1 MGRSGGSV
9 AILGG
14 GMAALTTAFELTEGQ
29 WANEFERITV
39 YQRGWRLGGKGASS
53 RGIHGRIEEHGLHVL
68 LGYYDQTFDVM
79 RRCYDA
85 LDRPHTDPACP
96 IRTWDDAVA
105 PSHEI
110 GVVDEHGGQWQPWVA
125 HFSSVAG
132 RSDGTADALD
142 PSSPTAMADLV
153 IRSLRLLVDFFS
165 SLPSSGDA
173 AGGSIGFSTSPQ
185 PPAPR
190 VAAPGGSLFDV
201 VRGAGLLGLSLPLS
215 WAERAVRQAGSWTG
229 NRDLERALPAL
240 VEPLRRGLRDAL
252 RSHTAARRSYA
263 LVELVTSNLYGVMVD
278 GLLTHPDGFGAIDD
292 LDYREWLRG
301 HGMDPVA
308 LESPILRGMYDLV
321 FGYEDGDPARPRFS
335 AGLGLQLAT
344 KMLLGYSGAPFWK
357 MQAGMGE
364 VIFAPLYEVLRD
376 RGVEFRFFHRV
387 DALRLA
393 ADGRSIAAI
402 DLGVQ
407 ADLAGGVDAYDPL
420 FEVKGLPCW
429 PDAPLASQL
438 RAGDELEGINLES
451 HWSERRDAGR
461 RTLEAGQDFDTV
473 VFALSLGMVPHVCG
487 ELLSASPAW
496 QSMVDHV
503 GVVPTQ
509 AFQLWLSEN
518 DHDLGWSGPE
528 GVTMSGFVE
537 PFDTWASMSH
547 LLPAEAW
554 PDEARPQTIAY
565 FCSVLAP
572 PETHHGAP
580 DVEQEEEA
588 LRQRAQ
594 TFLDRDVGTLW
605 SAAVDGSGFRWSL
618 LCDGSATSNST
629 TAGATP
635 TAERLATQYWRAN
648 IDPSD
653 LYVQSL
659 PGTDRYRLQ
668 PGASGFANLVVAG
681 DWTDCGLNAGCVEA
695 AVRSGRL
702 AAEAVRDRLATT
714 NEKGAA

>member
-1 MGRSGGSV
+1 MGRSRGSV

-14 GMAALTTAFELTEGQ
+14 GMAALTTAFELTEGAR
-29 WANEFERITV
+29 ANEFERVTV

-53 RGIHGRIEEHGLHVL
+53 RGPNGRIEEHGLHVL
-68 LGYYDQTFDVM
+68 LGYYDHTFDVM

-85 LDRPHTDPACP
+85 LDRPHTDPSCP
-96 IRTWDDAVA
+96 IGSWDDAVA

-110 GVVDEHGGQWQPWVA
+110 GVVDEHGGEWRPWVA
-125 HFSSVAG
+125 RFSSVSG
-132 RSDGTADALD
+132 RPGDTVAEPD
-142 PSSPTAMADLV
+142 PASPAAMADLV

-165 SLPSSGDA
+165 SLPSSPGA
-173 AGGSIGFSTSPQ
+173 AGGGVGFSTSPQ

-190 VAAPGGSLFDV
+190 AAAAGGPLFDV

-240 VEPLRRGLRDAL
+240 VEPLRRSLRDAL
-252 RSHTAARRSYA
+252 RAHAAARRSYA
-263 LVELVTSNLYGVMVD
+263 LIELVTSNLYGVMAD
-278 GLLTHPDGFGAIDD
+278 GLLTHADGFAAIDD

-321 FGYEDGDPARPRFS
+321 FGYEGGDPARPRFS

-387 DALRLA
+387 DTLRLA
-393 ADGRSIAAI
+393 DDGKSIAAI
-402 DLGVQ
+402 DLGLQ
-407 ADLAGGVDAYDPL
+407 ADLADDVDAYDPL
-420 FEVKGLPCW
+420 FRVKGLPCW
-429 PDAPLASQL
+429 PDGPLGAQL
-438 RAGDELEGINLES
+438 RAADELEGVDLES
-451 HWSERRDAGR
+451 HWSPRRDAGR
-461 RTLEAGQDFDTV
+461 CTLEAGKDFDAV
-473 VFALSLGMVPHVCG
+473 VFALSLGMVPHVCQ
-487 ELLSASPAW
+487 ELLAASPAW

-518 DHDLGWSGPE
+518 EQALGWTGPD

-547 LLPAEAW
+547 LLPAEDW
-554 PDEARPQTIAY
+554 PEAARPRRSRT
-565 FCSVLAP
+565 
-572 PETHHGAP
+572 
-580 DVEQEEEA
+580 
-588 LRQRAQ
+588 
-594 TFLDRDVGTLW
+594 
-605 SAAVDGSGFRWSL
+605 SAASSRHRRPATACPTSSGSTRPYGSGRRRS
-618 LCDGSATSNST
+618 ST
-629 TAGATP
+629 VT
-635 TAERLATQYWRAN
+635 WR
-648 IDPSD
+648 
-653 LYVQSL
+653 
-659 PGTDRYRLQ
+659 
-668 PGASGFANLVVAG
+668 
-681 DWTDCGLNAGCVEA
+681 
-695 AVRSGRL
+695 RSGRPRSAP
-702 AAEAVRDRLATT
+702 AAFAGPSSATARRRRSRRPT
-714 NEKGAA
+714 GSPRSIGGRTSTRPTSTSSRCPARAATVSIQGTVALPTSWSPGTGRTAD